1 MSLYVKGDRVWCLDE
16 GKSKK
21 KYTVAQQWGTRVM
34 VYDDKGIHEDMNEKD
49 LGFLPAEHE
58 NIMEDKRGMSLSH
71 YVLAE
76 RMMHYEAYLILR
88 DIREEN
94 NHDNLIHLL
103 SDGCKG
109 YHKMDNTDLVAEWG
123 DSEEGWYGAY
133 EDGNLPWEVYE
144 EDPINTLEQDENGEV
159 AYAGRKAK
167 RSNKAECS

>member
-1 MSLYVKGDRVWCLDE
+1 MTLYVKGDRVWALDQSEHGCQPLTVEESWGHKVMTKTKE
-16 GKSKK
+16 GKITEFDES
-21 KYTVAQQWGTRVM
+21 
-34 VYDDKGIHEDMNEKD
+34 DI
-49 LGFLPAEHE
+49 GFLPVEHE
-58 NIMEDKRGMSLSH
+58 PIMEDKRALSLSH

-76 RMMHYEAYLILR
+76 RMMQYEAYLILR

-109 YHKMDNTDLVAEWG
+109 YHKMDNDELVAEWG

-133 EDGNLPWEVYE
+133 EDGNLPWAVYE
-144 EDPINTLEQDENGEV
+144 DDPISILEQDECGEV

-167 RSNKAECS
+167 GSN

>member
-1 MSLYVKGDRVWCLDE
+1 
-16 GKSKK
+16 
-21 KYTVAQQWGTRVM
+21 M
-34 VYDDKGIHEDMNEKD
+34 VYDENDIHEDMSEND

-58 NIMEDKRGMSLSH
+58 NIMEDKRGMGLSH

-76 RMMHYEAYLILR
+76 RMMQYEAYLILR

-109 YHKMDNTDLVAEWG
+109 YHKMDNVDLVAEWG

-133 EDGNLPWEVYE
+133 DDESLPWAVYE
-144 EDPINTLEQDENGEV
+144 DDPISILEQDENGEV
-159 AYAGRKAK
+159 EYAARKGK
-167 RSNKAECS
+167 PT

>member
-21 KYTVAQQWGTRVM
+21 KYTVAEQWGSRVM
-34 VYDDKGIHEDMNEKD
+34 VYDEKGIHEDINENE

-58 NIMEDKRGMSLSH
+58 NIVEDKRGLSLSH

-76 RMMHYEAYLILR
+76 RMMQYEAYLIMR
-88 DIREEN
+88 DINKEN
-94 NHDNLIHLL
+94 NYDNLIYML

-109 YHKMDNTDLVAEWG
+109 YHKMDNTELVSHWG

-133 EDGNLPWEVYE
+133 EEGSLPWEVYE
-144 EDPINTLEQDENGEV
+144 EDPISILEDDETGE
-159 AYAGRKAK
+159 ARWASRKGK
-167 RSNKAECS
+167 Q